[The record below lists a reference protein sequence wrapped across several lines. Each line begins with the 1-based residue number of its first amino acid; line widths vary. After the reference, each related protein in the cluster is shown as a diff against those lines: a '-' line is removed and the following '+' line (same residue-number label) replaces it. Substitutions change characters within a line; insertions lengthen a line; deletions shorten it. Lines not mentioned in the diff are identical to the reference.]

1 VEVERARLTHT
12 LAQIKESDGE
22 ITEAAN
28 ILQELQ
34 VETYGSMERREKV
47 CVNEFFFSI
56 LSIYEMFINRLNLS
70 WSK

>member
-1 VEVERARLTHT
+1 MEVERARLTHT

-47 CVNEFFFSI
+47 GFQEF
-56 LSIYEMFINRLNLS
+56 LL
-70 WSK
+70 

>member
-1 VEVERARLTHT
+1 MSYFQYPTAAVKIYCAVWVNKEPT

-47 CVNEFFFSI
+47 GF
-56 LSIYEMFINRLNLS
+56 
-70 WSK
+70 